1 MLGRSGNEARSVV
14 PARPFA
20 KLHTHLL
27 STGTSR
33 LGHCGGSWLFTSSA
47 VSDRTG
53 STRQPASAWW
63 YWQGLFDWRGALVV
77 VQPATMIRWHR
88 AGWRLL

>member
-47 VSDRTG
+47 VSDRTE
-53 STRQPASAWW
+53 SMRLPASAWR
-63 YWQGLFDWRGALVV
+63 YWPESSIGA
-77 VQPATMIRWHR
+77 ARWWSFSR
-88 AGWRLL
+88 RR